1 MADDTVAG
9 SGTEDVVVVVPPR
22 RSAVPKKNAEGAWL
36 QRNSHLERI
45 EEIGRRAWLKESG
58 YRQQARVENAF
69 FRWKRMFGDRLRS
82 KHLEAQRREV
92 MIGCGVLNRMF
103 ELGKPSSRAV
113 AA

>member
-1 MADDTVAG
+1 VG
-9 SGTEDVVVVVPPR
+9 
-22 RSAVPKKNAEGAWL
+22 AVPAKNAEGGWL

-58 YRQQARVENAF
+58 YRQQARAENAF
-69 FRWKRMFGDRLRS
+69 FRSKSMLGDRLRS
-82 KHLEAQRREV
+82 KHFEAQRREA

-103 ELGKPSSRAV
+103 ELGKPRCQAV